1 MKKIINLIN
10 KFFIKIVLVIFYFL
24 AIGLGALIY
33 RLTKKQVFNPNSY
46 WYNFPPKQPN
56 LKYFD
61 SPY

>member
-10 KFFIKIVLVIFYFL
+10 NSFIKIVLVLFYFF
-24 AIGLGALIY
+24 AIGLGFLIY
-33 RLTKKQVFNPNSY
+33 KLTKKLVFNPNSY
-46 WYNFPPKQPN
+46 WKDFSPEQPN